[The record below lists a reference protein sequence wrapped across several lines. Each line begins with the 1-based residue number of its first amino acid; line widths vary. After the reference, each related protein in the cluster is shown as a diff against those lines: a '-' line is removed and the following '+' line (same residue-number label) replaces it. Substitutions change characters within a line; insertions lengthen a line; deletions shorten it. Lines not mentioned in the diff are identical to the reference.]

1 MENSTLTWKD
11 LQLIRRLFDEYES
24 EMLNST
30 PWDGIY
36 HKDDYAFV
44 LRKYYDLKTNY
55 NKIEEQVR
63 NATPIL

>member
-1 MENSTLTWKD
+1 MENSTFTWKD

-36 HKDDYAFV
+36 HKDDY
-44 LRKYYDLKTNY
+44 
-55 NKIEEQVR
+55 I
-63 NATPIL
+63 